1 MKNET
6 LYNCCTEYGEPEWN
20 EFDAL
25 EIDCCASEILPDGS
39 TWTECAPLH
48 QAEFFTV
55 FGHLKEG
62 GCEAITDV
70 STRKLAKRIAELFSK
85 KIGTSCKILDCCE
98 SELRLCQ

>member
-70 STRKLAKRIAELFSK
+70 STRKL
-85 KIGTSCKILDCCE
+85 GP
-98 SELRLCQ
+98 RLIKSTIR